1 MLLSERVPRGSTVEK
16 QRRSVRPMVVQRGDG
31 CLSLILRDPTGG
43 SPEEAPLAQRR
54 ASKEEEKRDLGKG

>member
-1 MLLSERVPRGSTVEK
+1 
-16 QRRSVRPMVVQRGDG
+16 MVVQRGDG